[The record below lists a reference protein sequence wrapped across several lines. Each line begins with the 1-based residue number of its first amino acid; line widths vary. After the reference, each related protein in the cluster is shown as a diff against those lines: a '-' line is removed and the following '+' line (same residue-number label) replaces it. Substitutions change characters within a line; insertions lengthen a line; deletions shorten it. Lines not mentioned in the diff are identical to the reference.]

1 MTEYPEILQDLFD
14 KLFDLMSEREIPE
27 KTAEVVA
34 MEATEM
40 VRVNWGGAIIYFPKG
55 RNDRRLKRDLEIY
68 RRFDGTN
75 RTQLCREYGIGTSR
89 LYQIIQSI
97 REELEEKRR

>member
-1 MTEYPEILQDLFD
+1 MSDRMELYQDVFD
-14 KLFDLMSEREIPE
+14 KLFELMSEREIPE

-40 VRVNWGGAIIYFPKG
+40 IRVNWGGATIYFPKVK
-55 RNDRRLKRDLEIY
+55 NDRRLKRDLEIY

-75 RTQLCREYGIGTSR
+75 RTQLCREYGIGTAR